1 MKKSDIKEMP
11 VYFDRYINS
20 IDDIEL
26 SDALENYGP
35 NLLSINKQSLMNAG
49 DKVYAPGKWTVKEII
64 QHLID
69 SERVFSY
76 RALRFARNDRTELPG
91 YDENIYAAE
100 SNSGKRDLNDMLT
113 EFDLLRR
120 STVCLFRSFDKTM
133 LSRKG
138 VCFNKEI
145 SVLAL
150 GFVMAGHVLHH
161 SNVIREKYFSL

>member
-1 MKKSDIKEMP
+1 MKKSDIKVMP

-26 SDALENYGP
+26 SDALINYGA
-35 NLLSINKQSLMNAG
+35 NLLTKNKHKLAEAG
-49 DKVYAPGKWTVKEII
+49 DNIYAPGKWTVKEII

-76 RALRFARNDRTELPG
+76 RALRFARNDKTELPG
-91 YDENIYAAE
+91 YDENAFALE
-100 SNSGKRDLNDMLT
+100 SKAGERDIDDMLT
-113 EFDLLRR
+113 EFDLLRK
-120 STVCLFRSFDKTM
+120 STVCLFNSFDKTM
-133 LSRKG
+133 LGRNG

-150 GFVMAGHVLHH
+150 GFVMAGHTLHH
-161 SNVIREKYFSL
+161 TNVIKEKYFSM

>member
-100 SNSGKRDLNDMLT
+100 SNSGKRVFG
-113 EFDLLRR
+113 ERR
-120 STVCLFRSFDKTM
+120 
-133 LSRKG
+133 LS
-138 VCFNKEI
+138 C
-145 SVLAL
+145 S
-150 GFVMAGHVLHH
+150 
-161 SNVIREKYFSL
+161 